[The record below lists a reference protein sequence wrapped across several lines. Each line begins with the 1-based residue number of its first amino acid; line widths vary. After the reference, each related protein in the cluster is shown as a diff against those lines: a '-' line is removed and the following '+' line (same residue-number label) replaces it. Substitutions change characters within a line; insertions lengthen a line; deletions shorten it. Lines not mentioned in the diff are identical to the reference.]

1 MPDNNRPDRQQVV
14 TGFTT
19 AAGIDMPV
27 FLYGQA
33 GDTVKRMLTHT
44 FAHFPSVT
52 LAREAEL
59 WGDGYF
65 CWDDLIARGASG
77 GPGKGVTDEAIRSR
91 QRLVAGDAG
100 FFREHLPSSARWRA
114 YPDFIDGAAFLDIET
129 TGLSP
134 GYSHTTL
141 VGILD
146 RNGYTAYLRG
156 DNLGDL
162 PEALMKYGLIVT
174 YNGASFDLPFLRREF
189 QASGEPGVEDLFAN
203 AVHIDLRYPLRQ
215 AGYAGGLKRIE
226 KRTGLGRPSA
236 LSKLGGADA
245 VTLWQMANEGEPGA
259 VETLIRYNAEDVAS
273 LPELA
278 RLAYDMLTSR
288 LPIAVPPAPGFPEY
302 DTDSLPY
309 DSSLVE
315 YLARFS

>member
-1 MPDNNRPDRQQVV
+1 
-14 TGFTT
+14 
-19 AAGIDMPV
+19 
-27 FLYGQA
+27 
-33 GDTVKRMLTHT
+33 MLTHT
-44 FAHFPSVT
+44 FAHFPGVT

-59 WGDGYF
+59 WDDGYF
-65 CWDDLIARGASG
+65 CWDDLIAKGNSDGAGNAVS
-77 GPGKGVTDEAIRSR
+77 DQAMRSR
-91 QRLVAGDAG
+91 QRLAAGDAG
-100 FFREHLPSSARWRA
+100 FFSERLPSATRWRA
-114 YPDFIDGAAFLDIET
+114 YPDFIGGAAFLDIET

-156 DNLGDL
+156 DNLDDL
-162 PEALMKYGLIVT
+162 PEALLKYDLVVT

-189 QASGEPGVEDLFAN
+189 QASGEPGIEDLLAN
-203 AVHIDLRYPLRQ
+203 AVHIDLRYPLRE
-215 AGYAGGLKRIE
+215 AGYTGGLKRIE
-226 KRTGLGRPSA
+226 QRTGLGRPSA

-245 VTLWQMANEGEPGA
+245 VTLWKMACEGEPGA

-288 LPIAVPPAPGFPEY
+288 LPITVPPAPGFPEF
-302 DTDSLPY
+302 DTGSLSY

-315 YLARFS
+315 YLTRFS

>member
-1 MPDNNRPDRQQVV
+1 
-14 TGFTT
+14 
-19 AAGIDMPV
+19 
-27 FLYGQA
+27 
-33 GDTVKRMLTHT
+33 MLTHT
-44 FAHFPSVT
+44 FAHFPGVT
-52 LAREAEL
+52 PVREAEL
-59 WGDGYF
+59 WGDGYS
-65 CWDDLIARGASG
+65 CWDDLIARGNSDGAGNEVS
-77 GPGKGVTDEAIRSR
+77 DEAMRSR
-91 QRLVAGDAG
+91 QKLAAGDAG
-100 FFREHLPSSARWRA
+100 FFRERLPSTTRWRA

-156 DNLGDL
+156 DNLDDL
-162 PEALMKYGLIVT
+162 PEALLKYDLFVT

-189 QASGEPGVEDLFAN
+189 QAYGEPGVEDLFAN
-203 AVHIDLRYPLRQ
+203 AVHIDLRYPLRE
-215 AGYAGGLKRIE
+215 AGYTGGLKRIE
-226 KRTGLGRPSA
+226 QRTGLGRASA

-245 VTLWQMANEGEPGA
+245 VTLWNMACEGEPGA

-288 LPIAVPPAPGFPEY
+288 LPITVPPAPGFPEY
-302 DTDSLPY
+302 DTESLPY

-315 YLARFS
+315 YLTRFS